1 MASVETSSS
10 RRGLLGLAAAVRR
23 LGGSLASVAEE
34 RLSRAAERY
43 RLELRRVVLVMALSL
58 VAALLGVT
66 ALVFVAMTV
75 MLAFWSTHPVAAA
88 ASIAFVL
95 AALSL
100 VAGLV
105 VRQQTGGD

>member
-1 MASVETSSS
+1 MSMETSSS

-23 LGGSLASVAEE
+23 LGVSLASVAEE

-58 VAALLGVT
+58 AAALLGVA
-66 ALVFVAMTV
+66 ALAFLALTV

-88 ASIAFVL
+88 ASIAIAL
-95 AALSL
+95 AALSIA
-100 VAGLV
+100 AGLI
-105 VRQQTGGD
+105 VRRRTGGD